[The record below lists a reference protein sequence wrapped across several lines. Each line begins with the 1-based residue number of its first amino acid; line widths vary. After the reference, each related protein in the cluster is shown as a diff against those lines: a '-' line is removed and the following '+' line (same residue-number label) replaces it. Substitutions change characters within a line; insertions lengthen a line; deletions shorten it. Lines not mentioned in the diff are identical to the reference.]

1 MSSATLFLRNS
12 KWPVFKTFSVLLLVF
27 LFLRDALWW
36 DILLDERV
44 IQPFLLLLTPPA
56 LFATVRRQNP
66 VWALIAC
73 CVPAGTVVGVF
84 NLMEPLFNFDES
96 AAIASPLVY
105 APIALGLVLAYAL
118 RVIAPPYEY
127 KVETTGITGFLVCFF
142 LTIGSFVSFL
152 LLKSGDAES
161 YLVVP
166 SFQIASAVILCS
178 FAFNNMAQLTFGE
191 VMARGGLFT
200 CLLAAVYAITLY
212 TAGAASDDVGTTGPT
227 LAVSFTLLAIG
238 ALVVI
243 AASAS
248 GARPPEDRDLL
259 TRDWHLTE
267 AYVFITLIV
276 FPPQTLLELT
286 RDFFTS

>member
-1 MSSATLFLRNS
+1 MSSAILVIQNV
-12 KWPVFKTFSVLLLVF
+12 KWPVFKVFSVLLLGL

-44 IQPFLLLLTPPA
+44 VQPFLLLLAPAA
-56 LFATVRRQNP
+56 LFAVVTRQNP
-66 VWALIAC
+66 AWPLIAC
-73 CVPAGTVVGVF
+73 CVPAGAVVGVF

-118 RVIAPPYEY
+118 RVIAPPYEF
-127 KVETTGITGFLVCFF
+127 KAEKTSIARFVVCFF
-142 LTIGSFVSFL
+142 LTTASFAMFL
-152 LLKSGDAES
+152 LLESGDAES
-161 YLVVP
+161 YLNVP
-166 SFQIASAVILCS
+166 SLQIASAVILCS
-178 FAFNNMAQLTFGE
+178 FAFNNMARLTFGE
-191 VMARGGLFT
+191 VMARGGLFS

-212 TAGAASDDVGTTGPT
+212 TAGAASGNPGTAGPT
-227 LAVSFTLLAIG
+227 LATSFTPLAAG

-243 AASAS
+243 AASAA
-248 GARPPEDRDLL
+248 GARPPEDRHLL

-276 FPPQTLLELT
+276 FPPLTLLELM
-286 RDFFTS
+286 REPFSG

>member
-1 MSSATLFLRNS
+1 MSSATLVIQNV
-12 KWPVFKTFSVLLLVF
+12 KWPVFKVFSLLLLGL

-44 IQPFLLLLTPPA
+44 IQPFVLLLTPPA
-56 LFATVRRQNP
+56 LFAIVRRQNP
-66 VWALIAC
+66 AWPLIAC

-105 APIALGLVLAYAL
+105 APIALGLVFAYAL
-118 RVIAPPYEY
+118 RVIAPPYES
-127 KVETTGITGFLVCFF
+127 EAEATGIAGFVVCFF
-142 LTIGSFVSFL
+142 LTITSFAMFL
-152 LLKSGDAES
+152 LLESGDAES
-161 YLVVP
+161 YLNVP

-178 FAFNNMAQLTFGE
+178 FAFNNMARLTFGE

-212 TAGAASDDVGTTGPT
+212 TAGAASEDPGTSGPT
-227 LAVSFTLLAIG
+227 LATSFILLAVG

-248 GARPPEDRDLL
+248 GVKPQEDRELM

-267 AYVFITLIV
+267 AYVFVTLIV
-276 FPPQTLLELT
+276 FPPLSLLELY
-286 RDFFTS
+286 REFFSG